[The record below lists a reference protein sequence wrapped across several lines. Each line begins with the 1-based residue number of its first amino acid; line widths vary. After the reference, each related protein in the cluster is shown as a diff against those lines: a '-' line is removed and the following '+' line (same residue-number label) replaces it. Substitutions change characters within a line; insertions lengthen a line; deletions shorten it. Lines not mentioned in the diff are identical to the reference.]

1 VTAAPGPLLATHELG
16 VRYGRHVAL
25 ADVTIRVDPGELVAI
40 VGPNGAGKSTLFKA
54 VCGLVRHEGVV
65 ELGGSHCHHR
75 RDRMVAAYIP
85 QRADLDLDFPITVD
99 ELVLA
104 GRRRFR
110 SSLRRTTSTDRRA
123 AADALERVSLAGCG
137 RRAIGTLSGGQ
148 LQRAFV
154 ARALAQEAHLVLLDE
169 ALSGVDLPNT
179 ESLLELFADLCA
191 QGTSLLVATHDLA
204 LARRRFARC
213 LAINGRVVAD
223 GPPGTALGQ
232 DAVDAT
238 FGSGTSIPELACSAG

>member
-1 VTAAPGPLLATHELG
+1 MTTAPEPLLATDRLG

-40 VGPNGAGKSTLFKA
+40 VGPNGAGKSSLFKA
-54 VCGLVRHEGVV
+54 VCGLVPHEGSVA
-65 ELGGSHCHHR
+65 LGGSHCHHR
-75 RDRMVAAYIP
+75 RDHMVAAYIP

-110 SSLRRTTSTDRRA
+110 SFARRASLGDRRA
-123 AADALERVSLAGCG
+123 ASDALARVGLDGLG
-137 RRAIGTLSGGQ
+137 GRAIGSLSGGQ

-191 QGTSLLVATHDLA
+191 NGTSLLVATHDLA
-204 LARRRFARC
+204 LARRRFDRC
-213 LAINGRVVAD
+213 LAINGRLVAD
-223 GPPGTALGQ
+223 GPPSIAL
-232 DAVDAT
+232 DEAAVDAT
-238 FGSGTSIPELACSAG
+238 FGSGPAVAELACSTG

>member
-1 VTAAPGPLLATHELG
+1 MTDAAPPLLRTDALG

-25 ADVTIRVDPGELVAI
+25 TDVTIRVAPGELIAV

-54 VCGLVRHEGVV
+54 VCGLVPHHGTVA
-65 ELGGSHCHHR
+65 LGGTHCHHH
-75 RDRMVAAYIP
+75 RDRMTAAYIP

-110 SSLRRTTSTDRRA
+110 SVVRRATNEDRRA
-123 AADALERVSLAGCG
+123 AGEALERVGLAGYG
-137 RRAIGTLSGGQ
+137 RRAIGSLSGGQ

-169 ALSGVDLPNT
+169 ALSGVDMPTT

-191 QGTSLLVATHDLA
+191 RGTSLLVATHDLA

-213 LAINGRVVAD
+213 LAVNGRVVAD
-223 GPPGTALGQ
+223 GPPSIALGE
-232 DAVDAT
+232 ANVDAT
-238 FGSGTSIPELACSAG
+238 FGSGAAHPELACSTG